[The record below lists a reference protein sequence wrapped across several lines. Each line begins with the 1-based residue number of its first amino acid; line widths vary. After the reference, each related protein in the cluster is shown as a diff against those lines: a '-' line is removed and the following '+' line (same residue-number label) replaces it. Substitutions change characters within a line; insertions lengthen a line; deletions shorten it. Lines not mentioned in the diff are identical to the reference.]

1 MQREGWEMGMYF
13 CCDSFSL
20 SRPPTPPNKKTKTR
34 KEHGRTLGVK
44 GFSLIVKGWMFIPSM
59 AFWVVEWD
67 GSGVPSHVG
76 CESFNLGDFQHASN
90 CRKLRLS
97 HRTQTKQK
105 KNPSSLQRSNQW
117 KCSGMIFW
125 NSGNWTYL
133 FMFTL
138 PGENDPIWVM
148 FSFKWA
154 GLTAKRVML
163 IWKSLVLLV
172 FFSTPL
178 SSHLFIEGFLYCK
191 DRDCKQQPIRLA
203 TRIHLFDILTYLYYH
218 EEKNVGKYMSNRP
231 MDPLGNM
238 S

>member
-105 KNPSSLQRSNQW
+105 QKSFIPPKVKSVEVFWYDFLKQWQLNISFYVHPTWGKWSHLSNVFFQMGW
-117 KCSGMIFW
+117 FNCKTSYVNLEVI
-125 NSGNWTYL
+125 
-133 FMFTL
+133 
-138 PGENDPIWVM
+138 
-148 FSFKWA
+148 
-154 GLTAKRVML
+154 GLTG
-163 IWKSLVLLV
+163 V
-172 FFSTPL
+172 FFNASIFPPFHRRIPL
-178 SSHLFIEGFLYCK
+178 LQGQGL
-191 DRDCKQQPIRLA
+191 QAA
-203 TRIHLFDILTYLYYH
+203 TDS
-218 EEKNVGKYMSNRP
+218 VGY
-231 MDPLGNM
+231 
-238 S
+238 

>member
-203 TRIHLFDILTYLYYH
+203 TRIHLFDILTYL
-218 EEKNVGKYMSNRP
+218 
-231 MDPLGNM
+231 
-238 S
+238 